1 MSKHCRYVRTLQV
14 YFVEMV
20 RVYKTRLHHHR
31 IIMYIL
37 DSTTNAYLIIKLSKY
52 LSKQSEDW
60 FMTTSTLRHT
70 KDVA

>member
-1 MSKHCRYVRTLQV
+1 MSKWCRYVKTLQV
-14 YFVEMV
+14 YFVKMV
-20 RVYKTRLHHHR
+20 RVWNKIRLHHHS
-31 IIMYIL
+31 IIIYYHT
-37 DSTTNAYLIIKLSKY
+37 SNASLIIERSKH